1 MRQGEMDML
10 TLGGL
15 SQGINLDLLDHLES
29 FG

>member
-1 MRQGEMDML
+1 MDML